1 MIQIIFA
8 AINTTL
14 RQFFLVMIAIRRA
27 RVDFMCLVAEL
38 LAISSSWILLN
49 LKTQIFFLL
58 LFLKLDIRAQV
69 KLTAGPRIFALVL
82 VFIQLG
88 NGNYGAEDFC
98 CYPSESIMPWFLV
111 TANASSVICFTWS
124 TLF

>member
-27 RVDFMCLVAEL
+27 RVDFMRLVAEL

-69 KLTAGPRIFALVL
+69 KLTAGPRVFAFVL

-88 NGNYGAEDFC
+88 NGKIRC
-98 CYPSESIMPWFLV
+98 
-111 TANASSVICFTWS
+111 
-124 TLF
+124 

>member
-14 RQFFLVMIAIRRA
+14 RQFFLVIAIRRA
-27 RVDFMCLVAEL
+27 RVDFMRLVAEL

-69 KLTAGPRIFALVL
+69 KLTAGPRIFAFVL

-88 NGNYGAEDFC
+88 NGRTRC
-98 CYPSESIMPWFLV
+98 
-111 TANASSVICFTWS
+111 
-124 TLF
+124 